1 MRCKAEGHRGRRAL
15 SYHWQGRVDESS
27 ALCGKEVTSA
37 QDQRACEADVH
48 GSRAAPAKRLPASK
62 SSRSDHHSRRADKA
76 TANGS
81 PSPHITGR
89 DFRQLVDNYAQ
100 RHASLKDAIS
110 VWLLVGRGY
119 GRVRGLVTGGR
130 L

>member
-1 MRCKAEGHRGRRAL
+1 M
-15 SYHWQGRVDESS
+15 DDSS

-37 QDQRACEADVH
+37 QDQRACEADIQ
-48 GSRAAPAKRLPASK
+48 GSRVAPAKRLPASK

-100 RHASLKDAIS
+100 VRASLKERCKLCAA
-110 VWLLVGRGY
+110 VGGK
-119 GRVRGLVTGGR
+119 GVRTGEGVG
-130 L
+130 